1 MAFFP
6 ITTNHFDKQFSK
18 LTRKNAVFKEQA
30 AKKIKGI
37 VLNPEIGVPKK
48 HKLRGL
54 RGLHIS
60 DHFVVVYIIFKD
72 LVIFVEIDHHERAYR
87 AVEGLIV
94 RLIEDEK
101 LLSVLQRMG
110 VRRYE
115 FAQFIKALGLGG
127 Q

>member
-6 ITTNHFDKQFSK
+6 ITTSHFDKQFSK
-18 LTRKNAVFKEQA
+18 LTRKNAVFKAQS

-37 VLNPEIGVPKK
+37 AINPKIGVPKT

-54 RGLHIS
+54 RSLHIT

-72 LVIFVEIDHHERAYR
+72 LIIFVDIDHHDKAYR
-87 AVEGLIV
+87 AAEGLIV

-101 LLSVLQRMG
+101 LLSALQRMG
-110 VRRYE
+110 VTGND
-115 FAQFIKALGLGG
+115 FAQFIKALGL
-127 Q
+127 